1 MFTLED
7 GTFPALLKT
16 LSDSSDE
23 VIKRDLRLLAQISR
37 ASGPTYFAAFMA
49 NLLEL
54 FSTDRRLLENRGS
67 LIIRQLCLSLGS
79 SKIYDALAGIIED
92 DEDLEFA
99 SLLIQKLTVVLVTS
113 PELSDLRNRLKKLE
127 NVDDQS
133 LFCKLYRCWSHNA
146 ISVFTLC
153 LLSQAYE
160 HASDLL
166 YTISELEVTV
176 NLLVQIDKL
185 VQLIES
191 PVFSGLRLQL
201 LEPDRN
207 PYLFKCLYGILM
219 LLPQSSAFL
228 TLKNRLDAIG
238 PSGRQINSKS
248 QS

>member
-1 MFTLED
+1 M
-7 GTFPALLKT
+7 
-16 LSDSSDE
+16 
-23 VIKRDLRLLAQISR
+23 
-37 ASGPTYFAAFMA
+37 
-49 NLLEL
+49 
-54 FSTDRRLLENRGS
+54 
-67 LIIRQLCLSLGS
+67 
-79 SKIYDALAGIIED
+79 
-92 DEDLEFA
+92 
-99 SLLIQKLTVVLVTS
+99 
-113 PELSDLRNRLKKLE
+113 
-127 NVDDQS
+127 
-133 LFCKLYRCWSHNA
+133 
-146 ISVFTLC
+146 
-153 LLSQAYE
+153 SQAYE